1 MRHRRWCGIFRR
13 DVRSKISEI
22 QPISSSGRYDDANTF
37 PGGSQ
42 LKSADTV
49 YALSVVLLMAVL
61 PLASIGGER
70 IFHGLPLMPLVGK
83 WFVFWGAGV
92 RLVLAG
98 VRQFFQPRFT
108 AEKIFNIRGNDAL
121 PVIRELGVANFAT
134 GVAGMASLGKPS
146 FILPVAI
153 TAAIFYGIA
162 GIRHLA
168 DGGRTANENIAMIS
182 DLLVALV
189 FAAYVVFVALGT

>member
-1 MRHRRWCGIFRR
+1 MARQHVSGWQ
-13 DVRSKISEI
+13 SAKII
-22 QPISSSGRYDDANTF
+22 
-37 PGGSQ
+37 
-42 LKSADTV
+42 DTV

-61 PLASIGGER
+61 PLASIGVDR
-70 IFHGLPLMPLVGK
+70 FFHGLPLMPLVGK

-98 VRQFFQPRFT
+98 LRQFFQPRFT

-134 GVAGMASLGKPS
+134 GVAGMASLAEPS
-146 FILPVAI
+146 FILPVAV

-168 DGGRTANENIAMIS
+168 DGGRTANENIAMAS
-182 DLLVALV
+182 DILVALV
-189 FAAYVVFVALGT
+189 FAAYVASVWLGPRV